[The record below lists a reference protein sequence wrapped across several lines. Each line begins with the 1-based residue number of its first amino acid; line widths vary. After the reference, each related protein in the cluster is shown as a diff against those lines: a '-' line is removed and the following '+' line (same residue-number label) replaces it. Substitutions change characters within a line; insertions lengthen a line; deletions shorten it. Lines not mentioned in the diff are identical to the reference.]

1 MTVIKRVPDNIPYTV
16 IGNHILQND
25 NLSLTARGLLAY
37 LISKPPDF
45 QIRVD
50 QLRDHFQEG
59 RRRVTNALE
68 ELKESGFLKKQQ
80 IRNDKGQ
87 VKSWQW
93 IISQEPQNP
102 DVQMSTS
109 SHLENEPEKPDVQMS
124 TSSHVD
130 NYINKRN
137 KDEIKYYEEIKE
149 IDPPFEIWWKAW
161 RASVKD
167 LPTGNA
173 VNPPG
178 KKAPARKAYESVAKK
193 ISSEKIDL
201 ATKHYLQE
209 LKSSGQSNCHA
220 STFLNL
226 DNVEQYQEPPL
237 LAIRGKPQE
246 QPRRLTAQEQ
256 SVKRMVEDYEKR
268 HGETG
273 DSGFGNG
280 FDEFESTHTGRIA
293 QTLGSSLL
301 Q

>member
-1 MTVIKRVPDNIPYTV
+1 
-16 IGNHILQND
+16 
-25 NLSLTARGLLAY
+25 LLAY

-137 KDEIKYYEEIKE
+137 KDEIKYKEKNKE
-149 IDPPFEIWWKAW
+149 IDPAFESWWSDW
-161 RASVKD
+161 RMKV
-167 LPTGNA
+167 TR
-173 VNPPG
+173 NPG
-178 KKAPARKAYESVAKK
+178 RKAKAKEHFKRLLANFSVAE
-193 ISSEKIDL
+193 IEI
-201 ATKHYLQE
+201 ATNHYLAE
-209 LKSSGQSNCHA
+209 CGDSFTKDA
-220 STFLNL
+220 ERFLVADL
-226 DNVEQYQEPPL
+226 IQQHQEPPIVP
-237 LAIRGKPQE
+237 IRGKPQE

-256 SVKRMVEDYEKR
+256 SVKRMLEDYAER
-268 HGETG
+268 NGETG
-273 DSGFGNG
+273 NSGFGNG
-280 FDEFESTHTGRIA
+280 FDEFEQTHTGRIA
-293 QTLGSSLL
+293 PTLGSSLL

>member
-93 IISQEPQNP
+93 IISQEPQSP

-137 KDEIKYYEEIKE
+137 KDEIKYKE
-149 IDPPFEIWWKAW
+149 KNKELDSAFESWWSDW
-161 RASVKD
+161 RMKV
-167 LPTGNA
+167 TR
-173 VNPPG
+173 NPG
-178 KKAPARKAYESVAKK
+178 RKAKAKEHFKRLLANFSVAE
-193 ISSEKIDL
+193 IEI
-201 ATKHYLQE
+201 ATNHYLAE
-209 LKSSGQSNCHA
+209 CGDSYTKDA
-220 STFLNL
+220 ERFLVADL
-226 DNVEQYQEPPL
+226 IQQHQEPPIVP
-237 LAIRGKPQE
+237 IRGKPQE

-256 SVKRMVEDYEKR
+256 SVKRMLEDYAER

-280 FDEFESTHTGRIA
+280 FDEFEQTHTGRIA
-293 QTLGSSLL
+293 PTLGSSLL

>member
-25 NLSLTARGLLAY
+25 ILSLTARGLLAY

-137 KDEIKYYEEIKE
+137 KDEIKYKE
-149 IDPPFEIWWKAW
+149 KNKELDPAFESWWSDW
-161 RASVKD
+161 RMKV
-167 LPTGNA
+167 TR
-173 VNPPG
+173 NPG
-178 KKAPARKAYESVAKK
+178 RKAKAKEHFKRLLANFSVAE
-193 ISSEKIDL
+193 IEI
-201 ATKHYLQE
+201 ATNHYLAE
-209 LKSSGQSNCHA
+209 CGDSFTKDA
-220 STFLNL
+220 ERFLVADL
-226 DNVEQYQEPPL
+226 IQQHQEPPIVP
-237 LAIRGKPQE
+237 IRGKPQE

-256 SVKRMVEDYEKR
+256 SVLRMKEDFEKR
-268 HGETG
+268 HRETG
-273 DSGFGNG
+273 NSGFGDG
-280 FDEFESTHTGRIA
+280 FDEFESTHTGRI
-293 QTLGSSLL
+293 TPSLGSSLL

>member
-137 KDEIKYYEEIKE
+137 KDEIKYKEKNKE
-149 IDPPFEIWWKAW
+149 IDPAFESWWLDW
-161 RASVKD
+161 RTKVARY
-167 LPTGNA
+167 
-173 VNPPG
+173 PG
-178 KKAPARKAYESVAKK
+178 RKAKAKEHFKRLLANFSVAQ
-193 ISSEKIDL
+193 IEI
-201 ATKHYLQE
+201 ATNHYLAE
-209 LKSSGQSNCHA
+209 CGDSFAKDA
-220 STFLNL
+220 ERFLVADL
-226 DNVEQYQEPPL
+226 IQQHQEPPIVP
-237 LAIRGKPQE
+237 IRGKPQE

-256 SVKRMVEDYEKR
+256 SVKRMLEDYAER
-268 HGETG
+268 NGETG
-273 DSGFGNG
+273 NSGFGNG
-280 FDEFESTHTGRIA
+280 FDEFEQTHTGRIA
-293 QTLGSSLL
+293 PTLGSSLL